1 MLTHLSIRN
10 YALIER
16 LDMDF
21 FPGLSTI
28 TGETGAGK
36 SILLGAL
43 DLIQGARAD
52 TTAIQQGASSC
63 IVEAEFDIST
73 YGLETFFE
81 EENLDFQPR
90 TVVRR
95 QLTDSGK
102 SRAFINDIPVNLKTL
117 RDFTSHVLDIH
128 SQHANLLLQDSDFQL
143 HVLDTYAQTE
153 NGLQAYREAYNS
165 WREAKKA
172 FDTAKELA
180 ARAAEDREYIAHQLH
195 ELTAANLQEH
205 EQEELEQRQR
215 TLEHAQELAAAYG
228 ESYEALQGDSGET
241 NILRQLRAAAE
252 KLGRLREADP
262 DAGNAADRIES
273 AMLELAD
280 IAKGLSAK
288 YEDMDFSPSEA
299 EQVAQRLDT
308 LYRLEKKHRAE
319 SVEELITLRDE
330 FAKKMELIDDS
341 DGTLKHLERE
351 CAKAL
356 ALLEREG
363 NALRDARLRVK
374 DQLGREVAE
383 TLRTLGIPY
392 AHFEVNV
399 QPLNEWKAQGGDA
412 VEFQFTANRNS
423 LPQPLVK
430 VASGG
435 EMSRIMLSLKRIM
448 ALGHQLPTIIFDE
461 IDTGVSG
468 GVASQL
474 GDIMEEMSLRMQVI
488 NITHLPQIAS
498 CGQHHYRVYKE
509 HSDERTTT
517 HIALLT
523 DSERREEIAKM
534 LSGASITASA
544 LSNADELLKARSTR
558 LKTIKEK
565 QTKR

>member
-21 FPGLSTI
+21 FSGLSTI

-102 SRAFINDIPVNLKTL
+102 SRAFINDVPVNLKTL

-153 NGLQAYREAYNS
+153 NGLQTYREAYNA

-180 ARAAEDREYIAHQLH
+180 ARAAEDREYIAHQLQ
-195 ELTAANLQEH
+195 ELTSANLQEH

-228 ESYEALQGDSGET
+228 ESYEALQGDTGET

-356 ALLEREG
+356 VLLEREG
-363 NALRDARLRVK
+363 NALRDVRLRVK
-374 DQLGREVAE
+374 DQLGCEVAE

-498 CGQHHYRVYKE
+498 CGQHHYHVYKE